1 MNNKGFT
8 LIEMVAVIVLLG
20 ILAITAAPRFLGL
33 TTDARIATLDGFSA
47 SFEVASEL
55 VHSKAIMNG
64 LEDSKETVKL
74 PGTNIS
80 VNNGYMLLKQ
90 ESIDEAMNISGVSFT
105 FYSDGK
111 EAYFYLGEIA
121 KYPEQIQKE
130 HCYVHIQRAIDPA
143 TSQLFQPVVIKH
155 YQGC

>member
-8 LIEMVAVIVLLG
+8 LIEMVAVIILLG
-20 ILAITAAPRFLGL
+20 ILAVTAAPRLLAL

-47 SFEVASEL
+47 SFEVANEL

-64 LEDSKETVKL
+64 LEDNANTVKL
-74 PGTNIS
+74 PGTNIG

-90 ESIDEAMNISGVSFT
+90 ESIDEAMDLSGVSFT

-111 EAYFYLGEIA
+111 EAYFYLGEVA
-121 KYPEQIQKE
+121 KYPKHIQEEQ
-130 HCYVHIQRAIDPA
+130 CYVHIQRTIDPA
-143 TSQLFQPVVIKH
+143 TSQLFPPVVIKN